1 MAYIK
6 IFPIK
11 STVDHAVKYIT
22 NPNKTDSQNLVSS
35 FACAPETAAM
45 EFAYTEEM
53 GKRNNMD
60 KGDNLA
66 WHIIISFKPGEIK
79 DTALAQEV
87 GEKIAEAALKGK
99 YEYVLSVHTDKDHI
113 HCHLIFNATS
123 FVDHHKYHS
132 NKKSYRRLC
141 MLSNKICREYGLSE
155 NMPTGDRGRSYKEN
169 MEYQRGNSWKAKV
182 SIFATFPD
190 TKMEYS
196 YRLCGGCCTPYFFM
210 LLFSFIH
217 EGMRDGRSQ

>member
-1 MAYIK
+1 
-6 IFPIK
+6 
-11 STVDHAVKYIT
+11 
-22 NPNKTDSQNLVSS
+22 
-35 FACAPETAAM
+35 
-45 EFAYTEEM
+45 M

-169 MEYQRGNSWKAKV
+169 MEYQRGNSWKAKLK
-182 SIFATFPD
+182 FAVDKTIWSSVNYDESMICPR
-190 TKMEYS
+190 MVARVIS
-196 YRLCGGCCTPYFFM
+196 SSSGSL
-210 LLFSFIH
+210 
-217 EGMRDGRSQ
+217 